1 MDFPIGELSRRTQVK
16 VPTIRYYE
24 QVGLLPEPS
33 RTEGKQRRYGQ
44 TEVSRLNFIR
54 HARELGFEV
63 EAIRELLAMS
73 EKPDQSCEEADRI
86 ARRHMAEV
94 DRRIGQ
100 LMALRT
106 ELQRMVDECGHG
118 RVGEC
123 RVIQVL
129 ADHGQCEHER
139 H

>member
-1 MDFPIGELSRRTQVK
+1 MLSIGELSRRTAVK

-24 QVGLLPEPS
+24 QVGLMPAPP
-33 RTEGKQRRYGQ
+33 RTEGKQRRYGPA
-44 TEVSRLNFIR
+44 EVSRLNFIR

-63 EAIRELLAMS
+63 EAIRELLMLS
-73 EKPDQSCEEADRI
+73 ENPDQSCVEADRI
-86 ARRHMAEV
+86 ARRHMVEV
-94 DRRIGQ
+94 ERRIEQ
-100 LMALRT
+100 LTALRT
-106 ELQRMVDECGHG
+106 ELKRMVSECSHG

-129 ADHGQCEHER
+129 ADHDQCEHER